1 MNLVMSGAKM
11 FLENESLYGFDKTVE
26 MITVELE
33 KRLWSLSFTHDLQQT
48 LKKHGKEVL
57 PVKVLA
63 LCHPKHSGQIL
74 DKDYERIVSSMMPCR
89 ISVYEKSDGKT
100 YISRVNASV
109 VAKQMGGLIEKVMTN
124 SADEVEDIVAKLL
137 IDKN

>member
-1 MNLVMSGAKM
+1 M
-11 FLENESLYGFDKTVE
+11 FLENESRYGFDKTVE
-26 MITVELE
+26 VIIMELE
-33 KRLWSLSFTHDLQQT
+33 RRSWSLSFTHDLQQT

-100 YISRVNASV
+100 YISRINASV
-109 VAKQMGGLIEKVMTN
+109 MAKQMGGLIETVMTN
-124 SADEVEDIVAKLL
+124 SGDDVEDILANLL
-137 IDKN
+137 IDKK